1 MARIKL
7 KIHATSFDTVGIAG
21 INTHIVSVRVGL
33 GAEEGKEARLDVTR
47 EDLLNNLLVEIDNK
61 GAATRQR

>member
-1 MARIKL
+1 M
-7 KIHATSFDTVGIAG
+7 
-21 INTHIVSVRVGL
+21 RVGL

-61 GAATRQR
+61 GQRLASDEGSNGSL